1 MERRRQ
7 EWDHDGGWESSASS
21 DRLMEQTER
30 PSVLCRPSGSV
41 CGRESRDDPGATQE
55 VAGPSL
61 EGSAQAEQP

>member
-7 EWDHDGGWESSASS
+7 ERDHNGGWESSASS

-41 CGRESRDDPGATQE
+41 CSRGSRDDPGATQE
-55 VAGPSL
+55 AAGPSL